1 MARMLTDLA
10 QVIRSKN
17 AGPFLITLDVI
28 FDDWDTYTS
37 VRKSGVITPER
48 IRELYR
54 LEDAGPIK
62 VYFNDAA
69 KAAKVTLPS
78 RAPSGHFACTDVY
91 GAQQYFP
98 LLALEIPDES
108 QDG

>member
-1 MARMLTDLA
+1 MLSDLA

-28 FDDWDTYTS
+28 FEDWDTYVG
-37 VRKSGVITPER
+37 VREAGVITPER
-48 IRELYR
+48 VRELYR

-69 KAAKVTLPS
+69 KAAKVTFPS

-98 LLALEIPDES
+98 LLALEIPDRGP
-108 QDG
+108 DG